1 MIKSMDEILNN
12 PTLKNS
18 SEDVSI
24 ESGVKGIDLLNPELR
39 FVSDGK
45 NLDVI

>member
-1 MIKSMDEILNN
+1 MMKSMDEILNN

-24 ESGVKGIDLLNPELR
+24 ESGVKEPHINSEVRKIG
-39 FVSDGK
+39 
-45 NLDVI
+45 